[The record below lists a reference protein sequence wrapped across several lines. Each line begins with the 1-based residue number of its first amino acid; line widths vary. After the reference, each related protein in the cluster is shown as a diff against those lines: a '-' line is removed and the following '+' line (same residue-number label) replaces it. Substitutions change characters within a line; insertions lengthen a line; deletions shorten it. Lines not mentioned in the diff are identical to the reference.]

1 MIDFIRSIHERVIAV
16 TQRIAWL
23 PPLAAR
29 LAVGCVFASAGW
41 GKLHNLD
48 RVIEFFDS
56 LGIPMAQ
63 YQAPFVAA
71 TEWSC
76 GLLLVAGLGTRF
88 AALPLMVTM
97 LVAIR
102 TALWPEIEGVIDLLG
117 REESLLFVLLGWLAI
132 KGAGAV
138 SVDALASRRF
148 LSLKSP
154 AQATS
159 PPLAAPSETRST

>member
-1 MIDFIRSIHERVIAV
+1 LIDSIRSIHERGIAAA
-16 TQRIAWL
+16 QRIAWL
-23 PPLAAR
+23 PPLATR
-29 LAVGCVFASAGW
+29 VAVGCVFASAGW
-41 GKLHNLD
+41 AKLHNLD

-76 GLLLVAGLGTRF
+76 GLLLVVGLGTRF

-102 TALWPEIEGVIDLLG
+102 TAIWPEVEGLIDLLG
-117 REESLLFVLLGWLAI
+117 REESLLFVLLGWLTI
-132 KGAGAV
+132 TGAGAV
-138 SVDALASRRF
+138 SIDALASRR
-148 LSLKSP
+148 LRSP
-154 AQATS
+154 ESRGQAMS
-159 PPLAAPSETRST
+159 PPLAAQSDTLSA